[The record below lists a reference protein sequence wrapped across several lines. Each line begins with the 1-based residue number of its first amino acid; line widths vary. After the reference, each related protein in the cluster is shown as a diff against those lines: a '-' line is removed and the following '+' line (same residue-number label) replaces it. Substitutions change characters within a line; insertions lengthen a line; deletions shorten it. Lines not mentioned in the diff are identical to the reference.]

1 MAPLWT
7 YAKQHEIQVSTDGW
21 GITLLCPHQYVFFCN
36 GMYLRTIIFMDS
48 IYCIY
53 MYWDIDEFYA
63 VSLKKRSKKHW
74 FVFLKQEYKKHKTCI
89 LNSINNDIVFFCLF
103 SPQPPKFT
111 GIASPHL
118 IGLHTNCAQNHGNLS
133 KSNIMQEVLELLQHV
148 SAVTWYDPLSRFAGE
163 ERKMAVINH
172 SESV

>member
-53 MYWDIDEFYA
+53 MYWDIDEFYT
-63 VSLKKRSKKHW
+63 VSLKKKRSKKHW

-118 IGLHTNCAQNHGNLS
+118 IGLHTNCAQNHGNLQVKVKVILCRRFWRFYS
-133 KSNIMQEVLELLQHV
+133 MYLLWLDM
-148 SAVTWYDPLSRFAGE
+148 TL
-163 ERKMAVINH
+163 
-172 SESV
+172 